1 MKLTKA
7 NLREIIKEEL
17 LSEVSTLHKYGLDLI
32 EMIGIF
38 EKQFK
43 RDREFA
49 KNSKIHKAIDEM
61 RKQWYI
67 MDKEMGMF
75 K

>member
-1 MKLTKA
+1 MKLTKQR
-7 NLREIIKEEL
+7 LKEIIKEEL
-17 LSEVSTLHKYGLDLI
+17 LNEASALHKYGLDLI

-38 EKQFK
+38 EKQFI
-43 RDREFA
+43 RDKDFA
-49 KNSKIHKAIDEM
+49 KNSKIRKAIDVM

-67 MDKEMGMF
+67 MNKEMKMF